1 MTSRRLECGLARNR
15 VRRRI
20 QEHLDRAGRSMADV
34 GRELGVTRQ
43 LVAATVAGANH
54 NARVLSKLRELGVPE
69 RYLFDPRCP
78 ESEQVRA
85 A

>member
-20 QEHLDRAGRSMADV
+20 QEHLDRVGKSMADV

-54 NARVLSKLRELGVPE
+54 NARVLSRLRELGVPE
-69 RYLFDPRCP
+69 RYLFDPRS
-78 ESEQVRA
+78 SEALQGRA

>member
-1 MTSRRLECGLARNR
+1 MTSRCLECGLARNR

-20 QEHLDRAGRSMADV
+20 QEHLDRVGKSMADV
-34 GRELGVTRQ
+34 ARELGVSRQ
-43 LVAATVAGANH
+43 LVASTVSGEKH

-69 RYLFDPRCP
+69 RYLFDPRSP
-78 ESEQVRA
+78 EAEQVRA

>member
-20 QEHLDRAGRSMADV
+20 QEHLDRLGMTMADV
-34 GRELGVTRQ
+34 GRELGITRQ
-43 LVAATVAGANH
+43 LVAATVAGEKH
-54 NARVLSKLRELGVPE
+54 NGRVLARLRELGVPE
-69 RYLFDPRCP
+69 RYLCDPV
-78 ESEQVRA
+78 SEERKQGEA

>member
-20 QEHLDRAGRSMADV
+20 QEHLDRLGMSMADV
-34 GRELGVTRQ
+34 ARDLEISRQ
-43 LVAATVAGANH
+43 LVAATVAGERH
-54 NARVLSKLRELGVPE
+54 SGSVLARLRELGVPE
-69 RYLFDPRCP
+69 RYLCDPSLP
-78 ESEQVRA
+78 EPNEEA